1 MCEAPIHDTRRP
13 VLQIVRDLRRSA
25 RGVQIL
31 LAAMLLLGTGQQ
43 IFVVTRNPFL
53 LEIGFRAE
61 SIPAVQSAGAIAG
74 VMSGLAGLA
83 FAPRLTPRVL
93 FIVCAAAQALGFGV
107 QATATGA
114 RSVFVGAAIAGFGIQ
129 LATTVTPPI
138 LKALT
143 TPEER
148 VSVFA
153 GNALMISPL
162 SGLLAALVITLL
174 VVAVGRDV
182 HGQRC
187 VLAAGVVASV
197 AAATLFARV
206 PAAHAIRTVAGWSSP
221 RIIAVCVAFLGLLA
235 FGGGITLPFLQ
246 LYFKTTFGLS
256 MDRIAWVYAA
266 SMAFG
271 VVGYAAAPV
280 MVRRFGLVRTV
291 VVLQLMALPLFV
303 ELARTTSVTFAALAF
318 LARHTLM
325 SVAMPLLQAFYQEVA
340 HGSDGHTIASLGM
353 VTSSVTWAGGAL
365 LAGPLL
371 ARAGGRFDVAITV
384 TAVTYGVGALA
395 AAAVFPR
402 LWLRRSRA

>member
-1 MCEAPIHDTRRP
+1 MPR
-13 VLQIVRDLRRSA
+13 IVRDLRRSPH
-25 RGVQIL
+25 GVHVV
-31 LAAMLLLGTGQQ
+31 LAAMVLLGTGQQ

-61 SIPAVQSAGAIAG
+61 GIPAVQSVGALAG
-74 VMSGLAGLA
+74 VLSGLVGLA
-83 FAPRLTPRVL
+83 FATRLTPRLL
-93 FIVCAAAQALGFGV
+93 FAACAVTQAVGFAV
-107 QATATGA
+107 QATAADA
-114 RSVFVGAAIAGFGIQ
+114 RAVFFGAAIAGFAIQ
-129 LATTVTPPI
+129 LTTTVTPPI

-143 TPEER
+143 APEER

-153 GNALMISPL
+153 GNALAISPI
-162 SGLLAALVITLL
+162 SGLLAACVISVLA
-174 VVAVGRDV
+174 VAAGRDV

-187 VLAAGVVASV
+187 VLVGGVVASV
-197 AAATLFARV
+197 AAGALFSRV
-206 PAAHAIRTVAGWSSP
+206 PAVRATQTVAGWSSP
-221 RIIAVCVAFLGLLA
+221 RTIAICVAFQGLLA

-271 VVGYAAAPV
+271 VVGYAAAPALV
-280 MVRRFGLVRTV
+280 TRFGLVRTIV
-291 VVLQLMALPLFV
+291 ALQLMALPLFV

-325 SVAMPLLQAFYQEVA
+325 SVTSPLLQAFYQEVA
-340 HGSDGHTIASLGM
+340 RGSDGHTIASLGM
-353 VTSSVTWAGGAL
+353 VTSSVTWAAGAL

-371 ARAGGRFDVAITV
+371 ARAGGRFGVAITV
-384 TAVTYGVGALA
+384 TAVAYAVGALA

-402 LWLRRSRA
+402 LWQRRSRA